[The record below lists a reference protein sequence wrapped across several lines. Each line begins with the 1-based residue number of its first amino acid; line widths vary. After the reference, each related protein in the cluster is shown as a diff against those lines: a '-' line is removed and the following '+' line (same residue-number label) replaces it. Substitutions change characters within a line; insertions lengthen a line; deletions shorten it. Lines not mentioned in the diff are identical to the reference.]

1 MAVIVYGVFYFAD
14 SVSLLMLLFILHI
27 LMEKQGNL
35 KTKRVEGEDRSADD
49 LSISINDQT
58 EADEEDGV
66 PFTLEAGSFVQ
77 ALR

>member
-27 LMEKQGNL
+27 LMEKQGDL
-35 KTKRVEGEDRSADD
+35 KAKRVEGDDRSADD

>member
-1 MAVIVYGVFYFAD
+1 MYGVFYFAD

-35 KTKRVEGEDRSADD
+35 KTKRVEGDDRSADD

-66 PFTLEAGSFVQ
+66 PFTLEVGSFVQ
-77 ALR
+77 ARR

>member
-35 KTKRVEGEDRSADD
+35 KTKRVEGDDRSADD

>member
-1 MAVIVYGVFYFAD
+1 MYGVFYFAD
-14 SVSLLMLLFILHI
+14 SASLLMLLFILHI
-27 LMEKQGNL
+27 LMKKQGNL
-35 KTKRVEGEDRSADD
+35 KTKRVEGDDRSAGD

-58 EADEEDGV
+58 EADEEEGV

>member
-35 KTKRVEGEDRSADD
+35 KTKRVEGDDRSADD

-66 PFTLEAGSFVQ
+66 PFTLEVGSFVQ
-77 ALR
+77 ARR

>member
-27 LMEKQGNL
+27 LMEKQGDL
-35 KTKRVEGEDRSADD
+35 KTKRVEGDDRSADD